1 MSAKKLTAEEF
12 VRNVL
17 AKSFK
22 QTVDKDTLREVA
34 KKVRDAVDTKPKP
47 PRTREAA

>member
-1 MSAKKLTAEEF
+1 MTEKKITAEEF

-22 QTVDKDTLREVA
+22 QKVDTETIREVA
-34 KKVRDAVDTKPKP
+34 KKVRDAVSVTKRPS
-47 PRTREAA
+47 RDREAA